1 MKKLKLAVAVAVAAA
16 LPFTAHAAPATW
28 TIDGAHSTTGFA
40 VKHLVVSTVRGQ
52 FGKTSGT
59 LHLDDA
65 DPSRSSVEAVVDASS
80 IDTQNAQRD
89 AHLASPDFLDVAK
102 HPTITFRST
111 KVEPHGK
118 DKLVVTG
125 ELTLHGVTK
134 PAAFDV
140 TASPVVKGM
149 AGELRRAFSAT
160 TRIDRRDYGLRWS
173 KAVEAGP
180 VVGDEV
186 TITLDL
192 EATPEAPKSAA
203 R

>member
-1 MKKLKLAVAVAVAAA
+1 MMKLALAVAIA
-16 LPFTAHAAPATW
+16 LPFTAHATPAPW

-40 VKHLVVSTVRGQ
+40 VKHLVISTVRGQ

-59 LHLDDA
+59 LRLDDA
-65 DPSRSSVEAVVDASS
+65 DPTRSSVEAVVDAST

-89 AHLASPDFLDVAK
+89 AHLKSPDFFDVAK

-111 KVEPHGK
+111 KVEPRGK
-118 DKLVVTG
+118 DRLTVTG
-125 ELTLHGVTK
+125 DLTLHGVTR
-134 PAAFDV
+134 PATFDV

-149 AGELRRAFSAT
+149 AGESRRAFSAT
-160 TRIDRRDYGLRWS
+160 TRIDRRDYGLTWN

-180 VVGDEV
+180 VVSDEV

-192 EATPEAPKSAA
+192 EATPEAPKAAA